1 MNLGFLKAEH
11 GLLSGLCKLK
21 TYMDTLFFFWQ
32 MQNIV
37 DRLKHKKIC
46 KWWNN
51 SWFNIERI
59 LHNCSWIGSFKS
71 WVSDKNKD
79 MILSTKFKVNIYGT
93 WHFVLRCSTRIKYQ
107 KAMSERQPGCNPDKR
122 FPYKNE
128 DLTLRSKFKVEGHHP
143 CLELIYPHVKYQKV
157 MSKPFVARP

>member
-1 MNLGFLKAEH
+1 MMPYCTSYFKFLFERIWGFSKQN
-11 GLLSGLCKLK
+11 
-21 TYMDTLFFFWQ
+21 MDFSVGSASWRHSFFWQ

-59 LHNCSWIGSFKS
+59 LHNCLRIGSFKS

-79 MILSTKFKVNIYGT
+79 MILRTKFKVNIYGT

-107 KAMSERQPGCNPDKR
+107 KAMSERQPGCSPDKR
-122 FPYKNE
+122 FPIK
-128 DLTLRSKFKVEGHHP
+128 TKIWP
-143 CLELIYPHVKYQKV
+143 
-157 MSKPFVARP
+157 

>member
-1 MNLGFLKAEH
+1 
-11 GLLSGLCKLK
+11 
-21 TYMDTLFFFWQ
+21 MDFSVGSASWRHIWTLFFFFWQ